1 MKSCFKYFV
10 LLFCLNFIEG
20 AFRCDYKYNV
30 AAKGWFKYHVVPA
43 TWFDARLRCS
53 LEGAELASPTTLEIQ
68 SEMMNIMKETNS
80 KQKEIFTGIHATLSQ
95 GDYNTIEGTPLAK
108 LQVTWAADE
117 PDNLDNKESCITFDS
132 NGDIADR
139 SCETTRPYICYRA
152 RKPEVQANDCG
163 TVDPDYHFDTRT
175 KKCYKFHKVARNY
188 TRAAF
193 ACAAEGGHLAIV
205 NSNVEAAVLS
215 QIFSKI
221 PASEMVVGRSG
232 WWNDVAFI
240 GFYNWGERLE
250 WKTVHGQTLKEA
262 GYNKFSPGEPNG
274 EDTEFCGCIFRS
286 GLLCN
291 VWCNKEFTFICE
303 KSPNYPGVCHES
315 Y

>member
-68 SEMMNIMKETNS
+68 SEMMNIIKETNS

-108 LQVTWAADE
+108 LPVTWATDE

-132 NGDIADR
+132 
-139 SCETTRPYICYRA
+139 
-152 RKPEVQANDCG
+152 
-163 TVDPDYHFDTRT
+163 
-175 KKCYKFHKVARNY
+175 
-188 TRAAF
+188 
-193 ACAAEGGHLAIV
+193 
-205 NSNVEAAVLS
+205 
-215 QIFSKI
+215 
-221 PASEMVVGRSG
+221 
-232 WWNDVAFI
+232 
-240 GFYNWGERLE
+240 
-250 WKTVHGQTLKEA
+250 QTLKEA

-315 Y
+315 SY